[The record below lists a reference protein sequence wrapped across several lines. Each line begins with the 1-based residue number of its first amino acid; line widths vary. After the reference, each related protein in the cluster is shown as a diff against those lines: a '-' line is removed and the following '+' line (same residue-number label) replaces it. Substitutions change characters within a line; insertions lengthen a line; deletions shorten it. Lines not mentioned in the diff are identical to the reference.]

1 LTQGYNGKFSANLAM
16 QYNKS
21 ISLGLNIN
29 SHFIDFRKSTYLFEE
44 NTNDGSTINE
54 VNFEN
59 ELYTTGEGFS
69 LQLGTIVKLTDDI
82 RIGLSYAT
90 PTWLTLREET
100 TQYLSTF
107 DDEASQGYVVNPSI
121 VNIFPEYNLKTPG
134 KLIGSIAYIL
144 GKSGLISFDY
154 SRKNYANTSFDTND
168 NSLDNALNSDI
179 NDTFRAANSYK
190 IGAELRQK
198 NFSFRGGYRLEES
211 PYKDTSIAGDLKG
224 FSLGLGYSFGNSKV
238 DLAYENI
245 KQKTMQQ
252 LYQSGS
258 LDAASINNKNSIV
271 TLTLSLDL

>member
-1 LTQGYNGKFSANLAM
+1 M

-107 DDEASQGYVVNPSI
+107 DDEASQGYLVNPSI

-134 KLIGSIAYIL
+134 KFIGSIAYIL

-168 NSLDNALNSDI
+168 NSLDNALNNDI
-179 NDTFRAANSYK
+179 NDTFRAAKSYK

-198 NFSFRGGYRLEES
+198 NFSFRGGYRFEES

-245 KQKTMQQ
+245 KQKTLQQ